1 MFKNVPHIKKSVA
14 RMQVKH
20 LLNPSS
26 LDIIWPTDSF
36 IMFWDFS
43 MFYQILGNLILET
56 LGSYEIRKYQESV

>member
-1 MFKNVPHIKKSVA
+1 MFKNVPHIKKKVW
-14 RMQVKH
+14 QH

-26 LDIIWPTDSF
+26 LDITWPTDSF

>member
-1 MFKNVPHIKKSVA
+1 
-14 RMQVKH
+14 MQVKH

>member
-1 MFKNVPHIKKSVA
+1 
-14 RMQVKH
+14 MQVKH

-43 MFYQILGNLILET
+43 MFYQILET